1 MSAAGATLGYP
12 SGVSVYIQFIYKQ
25 FISIMHLIPLDY
37 EALFVIMSFALAF
50 EAVRL
55 ILGYVVG
62 AEPREIRVLTEK
74 RLRILAELA
83 SIKSVQVEFVKSSL
97 MERQKIKAEKDL
109 ENAKYKYK
117 MSLPRKKMAFR
128 VIRVVT
134 YAAFAYFFTQEPIII
149 IDSVLFWPYAAFAS
163 SCNMQMNVWTLLPL
177 SAFASRFL
185 LRSVAPTLL
194 SGGSA

>member
-1 MSAAGATLGYP
+1 
-12 SGVSVYIQFIYKQ
+12 
-25 FISIMHLIPLDY
+25 MHVIPLDY
-37 EALFVIMSFALAF
+37 EALFVLMGFAAAF
-50 EAVRL
+50 ETVRL
-55 ILGYVVG
+55 VLGYFVG

-117 MSLPRKKMAFR
+117 MSLPRKKTIFR
-128 VIRVVT
+128 VIRIIIYT
-134 YAAFAYFFTQEPIII
+134 MFSYFFTQEPIII
-149 IDSVLFWPYAAFAS
+149 IDSILFWPYSAFAS
-163 SCNMQMNVWTLLPL
+163 SCNMQMTVWTLLPL
-177 SAFASRFL
+177 SGCAYRFL
-185 LRSVAPTLL
+185 LRSLAPTFF

>member
-1 MSAAGATLGYP
+1 
-12 SGVSVYIQFIYKQ
+12 
-25 FISIMHLIPLDY
+25 MHLIPLDY
-37 EALFVIMSFALAF
+37 EALFVVICAAFAL
-50 EAVRL
+50 EMVRL

-62 AEPREIRVLTEK
+62 AEPREIRALTEK

-109 ENAKYKYK
+109 ENAKHEYKTR
-117 MSLPRKKMAFR
+117 LPRMKMAFR
-128 VIRVVT
+128 VIRVIV
-134 YAAFAYFFTQEPIII
+134 YATFAYFFMQDPIII

-177 SAFASRFL
+177 SGFAIRFL
-185 LRSVAPTLL
+185 LRSIAPILL
-194 SGGSA
+194 GGLGSA